1 MNKEYY
7 QINRSLFTFVFLL
20 LSFLFSHNFAQTK
33 VYTLDAS
40 IQLGIINSKTLK
52 ISNSKLAI
60 SSAKVTEISS
70 QRMPKLSFNAT
81 YMRLSEVPPFE
92 ISLPILPAPITVQ
105 EAVLN
110 NYNFKLSLQQPIFT
124 GFKLSSLHS
133 AAEYNFESTELEYS
147 NDINEEA
154 FKIISAFYNIYKAEN
169 TNKIIEENLK
179 SLEAHIKD
187 SKNFLANDLIIK
199 NDLLKIE
206 VQYSSVQLKKVE
218 AENGLEIA
226 KALFNKTIGNEI
238 SDEVNIKTDKISL
251 SIDSYD
257 FNTLLNEAK
266 NNRLELESISKKVL
280 AGKEQ
285 VSASNSGWYPSVFL
299 FSDFYYSRPNQRYFP
314 IKDQFDDSW
323 DVGVTLSWDIWN
335 WGYNSS
341 QTQQAENNLVQLETA
356 KSQLEDG
363 IEIEVYNSYLNLQSA
378 IKKVNLTKLTLEQ
391 AEENYR
397 ITNDKYLVQ
406 LASSTDLLDA
416 ESSLYSAKVDVLN
429 SLVDYE
435 LAKIKLDKSVG
446 KKLY

>member
-1 MNKEYY
+1 
-7 QINRSLFTFVFLL
+7 
-20 LSFLFSHNFAQTK
+20 
-33 VYTLDAS
+33 
-40 IQLGIINSKTLK
+40 
-52 ISNSKLAI
+52 
-60 SSAKVTEISS
+60 
-70 QRMPKLSFNAT
+70 
-81 YMRLSEVPPFE
+81 
-92 ISLPILPAPITVQ
+92 
-105 EAVLN
+105 
-110 NYNFKLSLQQPIFT
+110 
-124 GFKLSSLHS
+124 KLSSLHS

-335 WGYNSS
+335 WDYNSS